1 VRRQYLDMASG
12 QLHYREARA
21 PAGSPQRTPVV
32 CLHQTPTSSR
42 EFEPLMRE
50 LALDRRV
57 VAPDTPGYG
66 QSDGP
71 AEPQSIDAYAAQLAE
86 AIRLLGFG
94 RDESSRPVLFGYH
107 TGAVMAAQI
116 ALTDPKLIRGIVLYG
131 FPFRSPTE
139 RQQRFEA
146 LPRTLAV
153 DSYFEKVAGY
163 FDMHVRQ
170 SSAQLS
176 LHERAAIFAQD
187 MTAGPR
193 YWYAYHGVWT
203 WPYEE
208 RLPQL
213 AVPSLAI
220 VADEV
225 LADATRAAARI
236 IPGCELREMPQ
247 LKGSSALLTQ
257 ATEIAAEVREFAD
270 RVAPAATTGN

>member
-1 VRRQYLDMASG
+1 VHRKYLDVSGG

-21 PAGSPQRTPVV
+21 PAGSPPRTPVV
-32 CLHQTPTSSR
+32 CHHQTPTSSR

-71 AEPQSIDAYAAQLAE
+71 AGPQSIDDYAAQLAV

-94 RDESSRPVLFGYH
+94 RDASSRPILFGYH
-107 TGAVMAAQI
+107 TGAVIAAQI
-116 ALTDPKLIRGIVLYG
+116 ALSDPELIRGIVLYG
-131 FPFRSPTE
+131 FPFRSPAE
-139 RQQRFEA
+139 RRQRFEA
-146 LPRTLAV
+146 LPRTLDV
-153 DSYFEKVAGY
+153 DAYFDKVAGY
-163 FDMHVRQ
+163 YDMHVRHA
-170 SSAQLS
+170 SPQLS

-193 YWYAYHGVWT
+193 YWFTYHGVWT

-208 RLPQL
+208 RLPRL

-220 VADEV
+220 AADEV
-225 LADATRAAARI
+225 LADATRAASRI
-236 IPGCELREMPQ
+236 IAGCELREMPQ
-247 LKGSSALLTQ
+247 LKGPSALQTQ
-257 ATEIAAEVREFAD
+257 AMEIAGVVREFAD
-270 RVAPAATTGN
+270 RVGPAATTGN